1 MVEGNSLYQDLIGIV
16 VVSPRLRTWK
26 SGRLERVLLQ
36 QQMSIVVMTPGVR
49 VAESAMEPP
58 SLHPE
63 PGRAPWQRRRVLRG

>member
-1 MVEGNSLYQDLIGIV
+1 MVEGNSLHLLLRPTGGGF
-16 VVSPRLRTWK
+16 SPSPDMK
-26 SGRLERVLLQ
+26 SGRLERTLLRT
-36 QQMSIVVMTPGVR
+36 QMSFVLIPGVC